1 VVGEDQRE
9 MLVGA
14 PVCKKGDKLP
24 EVEGTEVFS
33 GALALVQ
40 RCFAFLSLTLLS
52 FANLQE
58 CYGSKHPEKVAKVKE
73 LYDILGLPS
82 TYKIYE
88 EQTYAL
94 LSTQIQQITRGL
106 PHKLFFKFLQKVYV
120 KDAYISRPI
129 R

>member
-1 VVGEDQRE
+1 MFECENIVLYSLLGKY
-9 MLVGA
+9 G
-14 PVCKKGDKLP
+14 
-24 EVEGTEVFS
+24 
-33 GALALVQ
+33 ALVQ
-40 RCFAFLSLTLLS
+40 RYFAFLSLTLS
-52 FANLQE
+52 FAYLQE
-58 CYGSKHPEKVAKVKE
+58 CYGSKHPEKVAKVKQ
-73 LYDILGLPS
+73 LYNILGLPS

-88 EQTYAL
+88 DQTYAL